1 MMQVELSRYI
11 IMYAVDETGSKS
23 TVETHYQTCNTIC
36 LFCIKNNSRVAESTY
51 FCMTRS
57 LPAGDEYNS

>member
-11 IMYAVDETGSKS
+11 IMYAVDETA
-23 TVETHYQTCNTIC
+23 VEAHYQTCNTIC

-51 FCMTRS
+51 FCMTRN